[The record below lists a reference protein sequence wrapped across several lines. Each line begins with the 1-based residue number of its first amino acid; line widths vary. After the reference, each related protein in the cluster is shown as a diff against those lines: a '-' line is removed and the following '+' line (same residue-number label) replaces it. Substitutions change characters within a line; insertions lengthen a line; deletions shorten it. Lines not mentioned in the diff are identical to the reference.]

1 MKQLAFLMKSLG
13 VRGAIIHSRTL
24 MLMAHSSAGAFN
36 FKRQSRGEFTR
47 RTVKLYTKWRQ

>member
-36 FKRQSRGEFTR
+36 FIRQSRGEFTR
-47 RTVKLYTKWRQ
+47 RTAKLYTKWRQ